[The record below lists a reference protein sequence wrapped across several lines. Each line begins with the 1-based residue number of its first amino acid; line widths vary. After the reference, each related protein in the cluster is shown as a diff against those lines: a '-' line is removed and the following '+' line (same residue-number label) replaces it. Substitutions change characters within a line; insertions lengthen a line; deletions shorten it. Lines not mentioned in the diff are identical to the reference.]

1 MQEAQS
7 LSLTTSS
14 LHSSL
19 GPEDTIALASEL
31 ARQLTKG
38 DFATLTGPLGAG
50 KTTFVKGLISALCE
64 IGLHEVAS
72 PTFTYMNIYNGKYP
86 VHHFDLYRITS
97 EEQFLQM
104 GLSEYLD
111 PNAICL
117 VEWPDRIP
125 SFLKKSTVQIQ
136 LSYSSANERLIEI
149 VKA

>member
-1 MQEAQS
+1 MQEARFKS
-7 LSLTTSS
+7 STSS
-14 LHSSL
+14 LHSSM
-19 GPEDTIALASEL
+19 GPEDTVTLAFEL
-31 ARQLTKG
+31 AKELNLG
-38 DFATLTGPLGAG
+38 DFITLTGPLGAG
-50 KTTFVKGLISALCE
+50 KTTFVKGLISALCQ

-72 PTFTYMNIYNGKYP
+72 PTFTYMNIYNGKHP

-125 SFLKKSTVQIQ
+125 SFLKKATVQIH

-149 VKA
+149 TKA

>member
-1 MQEAQS
+1 MKKY
-7 LSLTTSS
+7 T
-14 LHSSL
+14 HSSQ
-19 GPEDTIALASEL
+19 ETIQLA
-31 ARQLTKG
+31 A
-38 DFATLTGPLGAG
+38 DFAKKLKAGDILLLEGDLGAG

-72 PTFTYMNIYNGKYP
+72 PTFTYMNIYNNKHP

-104 GLSEYLD
+104 GLAEYLD

-125 SFLKKSTVQIQ
+125 SFLKNSTVQIR

-149 VKA
+149 SKA